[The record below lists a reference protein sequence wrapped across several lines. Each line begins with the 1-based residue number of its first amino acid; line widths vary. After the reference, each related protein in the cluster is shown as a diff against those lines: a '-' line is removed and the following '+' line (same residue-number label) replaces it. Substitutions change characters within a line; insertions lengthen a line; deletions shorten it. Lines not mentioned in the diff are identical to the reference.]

1 MIKPINIIMTYNT
14 YMHIL
19 TLCINMYYA
28 RVTHDLIKKIYIK
41 SQNDIN
47 NL

>member
-28 RVTHDLIKKIYIK
+28 RVTHDLIKKIYI
-41 SQNDIN
+41 
-47 NL
+47 